1 MFVWVYCSEILCERQ
16 RKHVEI
22 CPLFWIGQ
30 GRMPSRMR
38 GDACGYFFHFFLFAP
53 VCAANIFALRSSNFR
68 AASIFPSAI
77 ISISNFPKP
86 IINDFKFSKTDHDQ
100 TFRNGSD
107 QNQCTNRS
115 GSGDADQ
122 ISDQIR
128 SVWIELIVDQF
139 VLRKKCEKWKWVVNH
154 ITTSSQRIDFN

>member
-1 MFVWVYCSEILCERQ
+1 MSESARCFQSAKDECQVECVAIRADFSFIL
-16 RKHVEI
+16 
-22 CPLFWIGQ
+22 
-30 GRMPSRMR
+30 
-38 GDACGYFFHFFLFAP
+38 FLFAQ
-53 VCAANIFALRSSNFR
+53 VRAANILHCALR
-68 AASIFPSAI
+68 IFVSLLFFLSAI

-107 QNQCTNRS
+107 QNQWTNRS

-128 SVWIELIVDQF
+128 SV
-139 VLRKKCEKWKWVVNH
+139 
-154 ITTSSQRIDFN
+154 